1 MGSEGELRSSRL
13 GWRGSVRARAVP
25 VLLSLQVISSLQ
37 QLDPGRGGS
46 GAPLLVGAAWRG
58 RSGDGAMRAAWAGCS
73 GARSKGGLVG
83 APRADGV
90 SPGEPAVR
98 GERVSGSKCR
108 GTERE
113 IGASLVERNL
123 K

>member
-1 MGSEGELRSSRL
+1 MGSEGELRSGRL
-13 GWRGSVRARAVP
+13 GWRGSVGARAVP
-25 VLLSLQVISSLQ
+25 ALLSLQVINSFQ

-46 GAPLLVGAAWRG
+46 GASLLVGAAWQG
-58 RSGDGAMRAAWAGCS
+58 RSGDGAVRAARGR
-73 GARSKGGLVG
+73 GRLVG

-90 SPGEPAVR
+90 SPWEPAVR
-98 GERVSGSKCR
+98 GERVWGSKCR

-123 K
+123 E